1 MNGRIARKLRKL
13 SNFEPSTKRHYFCT
27 NNANNFVLG
36 NNGEPERIGGT
47 IIEALILYDLF
58 KIGVN
63 LTLRLLLGVIGGEE
77 DANK

>member
-1 MNGRIARKLRKL
+1 MNEATLR
-13 SNFEPSTKRHYFCT
+13 
-27 NNANNFVLG
+27 
-36 NNGEPERIGGT
+36 

-77 DANK
+77 DGK